1 MNNTARHV
9 RAGGSVLIMV
19 IGVLTILFMLGATFL
34 AVSHM
39 NAKQSAALAEKAP
52 ADPAALGVLTTLVDQ
67 MRADLAF
74 STTGGRYTNTAGGV
88 DAWKSFIDCP
98 MVDETAVPKRSD
110 PWLACTELLTAGGTI
125 PFISDPTLQWVGTAT
140 KDFSATGFG
149 AVDTDGDGYMDSRLY
164 DTGITND
171 NGEHYWAAVC
181 VRDASALL
189 NVNVAAGPWPAGA
202 ADAPSY
208 TSPIAVDLAGFLPN
222 YASLHNTIGGANSRI
237 AAAMTSSD
245 FNKCAAMVMSPSGN
259 YQPYAIGDETFLR
272 FIGTAGGQYASN
284 FVGRLYESNAIA
296 VKGNLGAQ
304 ANRRLLTT
312 YNGSSQIGR
321 TGLAAAV
328 VHNLDITAGGA
339 SYDLVNSS
347 TVRDLVYDRVESFL
361 SQAGLGGSSTTET
374 GIMAASFVANL
385 WAYLDSPALAKAPWA
400 YNRNNVTAYGT
411 IPGCVITEVFAGS
424 TPDTG
429 ANDWAYCFAIEV
441 WNPTSGPI
449 TFRIPES
456 DNTPYTLAANERRV
470 YAWYEDGGSG
480 DYAILGLPSNP
491 LKAGWIQLSATA
503 GSDFRSPL
511 APAQRRVSVVRV
523 DSSGN
528 SWPSIMDTASAED
541 AGYPHSVL
549 SEGGLGELPHIGRR
563 DDSPHRAR
571 YNVAA
576 YKTDNVHN
584 LGTPNVNNPNALN
597 PADVDAKAAYPYPIV
612 SLMGGVRDIGE
623 LNRIY
628 FAAATNEPGKKR
640 AFSQNVAK
648 DTAVGSTLFG
658 LTSLT
663 PGRLDLRGGIGG
675 GAFPDVPLASALGEY
690 LTLTPG
696 DTTRLDNPN
705 RVYGKVNVNTATRE
719 VLRRIFPASATTLP
733 QFKACDDSTIP
744 ASAATIDWDR
754 AVEFILAYRE
764 QRAVVP
770 PGTGNVSYVNRDSG
784 SNVPNLR
791 TASKFNGFL
800 TAGEVAI
807 PLADYAHELM
817 GNMVPYGGPENKN
830 YTQAAGYVDAR
841 DAMYRS
847 ISNLITVNSDVFVV
861 NMVVQLQPA
870 TNAADAADLAKPRQR
885 WHYVAVIDRGNC
897 FKDGDTP
904 AVLLFSEVK

>member
-67 MRADLAF
+67 IRADLAF
-74 STTGGRYTNTAGGV
+74 STTGGRYTNNAGGV

-189 NVNVAAGPWPAGA
+189 NVNVAAGPWAAGTPST
-202 ADAPSY
+202 PSY
-208 TSPIAVDLAGFLPN
+208 TSPIAVDLAGFLGGN
-222 YASLHNTIGGANSRI
+222 YSLLNNLR
-237 AAAMTSSD
+237 TSTTTLSG
-245 FNKCAAMVMSPSGN
+245 FNRCAASVMSATPN

-272 FIGTAGGQYASN
+272 FVGTAGGKYASN
-284 FVGRLYESNAIA
+284 FVGRLCESKAIA
-296 VKGNLGAQ
+296 DKGNLGAQ

-321 TGLAAAV
+321 TGLGAAV

-347 TVRDLVYDRVESFL
+347 TARDLVYDRVESFL

-385 WAYLDSPALAKAPWA
+385 WAYLDGPALAKAPWA
-400 YNRNNVTAYGT
+400 YTRNNVTAYGT

-449 TFRIPES
+449 SFRIPES
-456 DNTPYTLAANERRV
+456 DNTVHPPLAANARQV
-470 YAWYEDGGSG
+470 YAWFDKGDSG
-480 DYAILGLPSNP
+480 DYNALGIPST
-491 LKAGWIQLSATA
+491 AGWIQLSATA
-503 GSDFRSPL
+503 GGDLRVSL
-511 APAQRRVSVVRV
+511 APAQRRVSIVRV

-541 AGYPHSVL
+541 AGYPAQAPSALEIKVA
-549 SEGGLGELPHIGRR
+549 RR
-563 DDSPHRAR
+563 DDSPQRAR
-571 YNVAA
+571 YNAAA
-576 YKTDNVHN
+576 YAPATVHN

-597 PADVDAKAAYPYPIV
+597 PTDVDAKAAYPYPIV

-628 FAAATNEPGKKR
+628 FAAATDEPGKKR

-870 TNAADAADLAKPRQR
+870 TSKTDADDLTKPRQR

>member
-67 MRADLAF
+67 IRADLAF
-74 STTGGRYTNTAGGV
+74 STTGGRYTNNAGGV

-125 PFISDPTLQWVGTAT
+125 PYISDPTLQWVGTAT

-208 TSPIAVDLAGFLPN
+208 TSPIAVDLAGFLGGN
-222 YASLHNTIGGANSRI
+222 YSLLNNLR
-237 AAAMTSSD
+237 TSTTTLSG
-245 FNKCAAMVMSPSGN
+245 FNRCAASVMSATPN

-284 FVGRLYESNAIA
+284 FVGRLCESNAIA

-374 GIMAASFVANL
+374 GLMAASFVANL
-385 WAYLDSPALAKAPWA
+385 WAYLDGPALAKAPWA
-400 YNRNNVTAYGT
+400 YTRNNVTAYGT
-411 IPGCVITEVFAGS
+411 IPGCVITEIFAGS
-424 TPDTG
+424 ILNTGPD
-429 ANDWAYCFAIEV
+429 DWAYCFAIEV
-441 WNPTSGPI
+441 WNPTNSPI
-449 TFRIPES
+449 SFRILES
-456 DNTPYTLAANERRV
+456 DNKIYTLAASGQPNDRQV
-470 YAWYEDGGSG
+470 YAWFDKRGSG
-480 DYAILGLPSNP
+480 DYAPLGIPSNP
-491 LKAGWIQLSATA
+491 LTAPGWNLLSGTA
-503 GSDFRSPL
+503 GDLTATL
-511 APAQRRVSVVRV
+511 APAQRRISIVRV
-523 DSSGN
+523 DAGGN
-528 SWPSIMDTASAED
+528 NWPSMMDTASAED
-541 AGYPHSVL
+541 AGYSLNALTESTIPDTPEIKVA
-549 SEGGLGELPHIGRR
+549 RR

-628 FAAATNEPGKKR
+628 FAAATDEPGKKR

-648 DTAVGSTLFG
+648 ATAVGAPMFG
-658 LTSLT
+658 LNWLT
-663 PGRLDLRGGIGG
+663 PGRLDLRSGIGG

-696 DTTRLDNPN
+696 DTTRLDNPS

-770 PGTGNVSYVNRDSG
+770 PGTGNVSYVNRDTG

-870 TNAADAADLAKPRQR
+870 EATPLASPPRQR